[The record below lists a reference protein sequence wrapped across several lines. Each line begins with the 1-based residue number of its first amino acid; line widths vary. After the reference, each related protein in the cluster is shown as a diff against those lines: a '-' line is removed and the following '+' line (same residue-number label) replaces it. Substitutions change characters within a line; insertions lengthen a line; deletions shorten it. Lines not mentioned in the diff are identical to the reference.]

1 MASPDVPEELLH
13 DVEETVETFRNLP
26 ERDKANLMRAAQ
38 FLAGRGN
45 LASPQ
50 ELLSEAF
57 IRIADGRRRWKKSE
71 TFPFFV
77 GGVLKSLASDRMF
90 LTDDSKVK
98 RLKQGFAVVSS
109 DDEHRIPDSADGKL
123 AAKKGL
129 IELAIR
135 HLEVHYAGD
144 EEMELLLMG
153 IQDGLIGQDLQDLL
167 GVDAK
172 RLEALRTR
180 LNRQIDKMAETF
192 KEKEGAS

>member
-1 MASPDVPEELLH
+1 VASPDVPEELLH

-45 LASPQ
+45 LASPE

-57 IRIADGRRRWKKSE
+57 IRISDGVRRWRKSE

-90 LTDDSKVK
+90 LTDESKVK
-98 RLKQGFAVVSS
+98 RLKQGFDVVSS
-109 DDEHRIPDSADGKL
+109 DDEHKIPDSEDGKL

-180 LNRQIDKMAETF
+180 LKRQIDKMAETL